1 MEAMSPQQET
11 LGGQPGRS
19 SSLTGESRIVGDTE
33 SKKKMKTLAERRRSA
48 PSLILDK
55 ALQKRPSSKES
66 PSANLDPC
74 TFLTSFMG
82 SNRTLLIDGRVELKR
97 GLQRQ
102 ERHLFLFNDLFVVAK
117 IKYNNNL
124 KIKNKIKLS
133 DMWTASCVDEV
144 GEGNTNTMKSFVLGW
159 PTVNFVATFSSP
171 EQKDKWLSLLQ
182 RYIEQEKEKDHPKSI
197 PLKIF
202 AKDIGNCAYSKTIT
216 ITNSDTVNEVI
227 VMALPMLGIN
237 GSERDYQLWVNSG
250 REEAPYPLIDP
261 SQKMFKRRRSIINWA
276 FWRGSSTHL
285 DNMPMSP
292 TSPMPGQLFGVSLPE
307 ICENDN
313 LPKPVLDMLFFLNQ
327 KGPLTKGIFRQSA
340 NVKSCRELKEK
351 LNSGAEVHLDCESI
365 FVTASV
371 LKVELEMMTVRK
383 IRVKCCINKEPGV
396 DGSVH
401 SVKDKSCPFD
411 SERYPIWGFRPGY
424 RRQPVLRHRCQSRK
438 HAISEA
444 RRSIVFSRWLGS
456 PEDRSGALFQAYHSH
471 STLRA
476 CLVLIEQLPRAN
488 VVLLRYLFGVLHS
501 IEQQS
506 ASNQMTAFN
515 LAVCIAPSILWPPSS
530 ASPELENEFTKKV
543 SLLVQFLIENCC
555 RIFGEEI
562 TSLLGDISIS
572 CDRDNAPGISCFQLN
587 DSSYDSLE
595 NELNDDVDAPC
606 SDLVK
611 KLGQDSRSMDSVLTL
626 SDCDLDQPESEGIL
640 TLSDFDLD
648 QPKNEEIQLKHPS
661 KSKPLS
667 ISVASYS
674 KVSAQVHSKNISV
687 GTRTSGFLS
696 TAAGDA
702 LKNWRRHRRCSEPS
716 IDYLDSK
723 LTYLREFYQKK
734 LRKSSCDA
742 ILSHR
747 DEDGHKQPHPSQG
760 GDQKLINPTSVIQTE
775 VEKKN
780 TTNQNVK
787 KKGFF
792 SHEGTPV
799 KLPFKSKS
807 ITISVASYSNI
818 SLQDHSKSQ
827 TFGTDPSGYSPSNTA
842 LGLKSLQR
850 HRRCSEPNIDYL
862 DCKLTSLR
870 GVSPKNL
877 HKTSC
882 DVGLSLGDEDYLKR
896 HQSLQVEGQKLINQS
911 LVMGIEVGKSNT
923 SNQNME
929 KMLPVTPPRLNI
941 CSRTSYSSL
950 SSPGTSPSGSSVSS
964 QDSAFSQISEH
975 SVFIPTE
982 TSSPVD
988 CTFSTSRKQGE
999 LSPDFCSPF
1008 SGMPNPSPGPA
1019 SSHPLCIKKDNIEW
1033 ASQMHSVTIH
1043 PSTWLRNGVA
1053 TLKNWSLKKK
1063 TKASRQERKKVN
1075 SLKGTLE
1082 QPTCS
1087 SEVSEAGLLPEA
1099 LVDAPLRPSNLV
1111 SAVEADEQ
1119 CHPYGRQDSADQCS
1133 SQFSSLDNRFKLQM
1147 KPAKEV
1153 EDDSQR
1159 SPGAPPPENPS
1170 LCYPLTLE
1178 NTLNPAPDA
1187 ECPETAVVCSDE
1199 FGHRTKD
1206 I

>member
-19 SSLTGESRIVGDTE
+19 SSLTGESRIAGDTE

-66 PSANLDPC
+66 PSANLYPGE
-74 TFLTSFMG
+74 FLKSFK
-82 SNRTLLIDGRVELKR
+82 SSSRTLLIDSRVELKR

-102 ERHLFLFNDLFVVAK
+102 ERHIFLFNDLFVVTK
-117 IKYNNNL
+117 VKYNNNL

-159 PTVNFVATFSSP
+159 PIVNFVATFSSS

-182 RYIEQEKEKDHPKSI
+182 RYIDQQKEKDHPKSI

-216 ITNSDTVNEVI
+216 ITNTDTVNKVI
-227 VMALPMLGIN
+227 TMALPMLGIN
-237 GSERDYQLWVNSG
+237 GSAKDYQLWVNSG
-250 REEAPYPLIDP
+250 REEAPYPLIGHEYPYGIKMSHLRDTSFLMQGSKDSPSPLDLQESFLIEQLPREMQCQFILKPSRLAGSQPLTDP

-276 FWRGSSTHL
+276 FWRGSSIHL
-285 DNMPMSP
+285 DNMPVSP
-292 TSPMPGQLFGVSLPE
+292 TSPVPGHLFGVSLSE

-327 KGPLTKGIFRQSA
+327 KGPLTKGIFRISG

-351 LNSGAEVHLDCESI
+351 LNSGAEVDLNGESI
-365 FVTASV
+365 FVTACV
-371 LKVELEMMTVRK
+371 LKDFLRNIPGSILSSDLFDQWVCIMDQGNDEEKINTVQR
-383 IRVKCCINKEPGV
+383 
-396 DGSVH
+396 
-401 SVKDKSCPFD
+401 
-411 SERYPIWGFRPGY
+411 
-424 RRQPVLRHRCQSRK
+424 
-438 HAISEA
+438 
-444 RRSIVFSRWLGS
+444 
-456 PEDRSGALFQAYHSH
+456 
-471 STLRA
+471 
-476 CLVLIEQLPRAN
+476 LIEQLPRAN
-488 VVLLRYLFGVLHS
+488 VVLLRYLFAMLHS

-506 ASNQMTAFN
+506 ASCQMTAFN

-543 SLLVQFLIENCC
+543 SLLVQFIIENCH

-562 TSLLGDISIS
+562 TSLLRDISIS
-572 CDRDNAPGISCFQLN
+572 CDRDSAPGMSAFQMN

-640 TLSDFDLD
+640 TLSDLNLD
-648 QPKNEEIQLKHPS
+648 QPKNEEIQLKHRS

-667 ISVASYS
+667 IPLASCS
-674 KVSAQVHSKNISV
+674 KVSSEDCSKNMSV
-687 GTRTSGFLS
+687 GTSTLGYLS
-696 TAAGDA
+696 TAAVDA

-716 IDYLDSK
+716 IDYLDTK
-723 LTYLREFYQKK
+723 LTYLREFYQKR

-742 ILSHR
+742 ILSHQ
-747 DEDGHKQPHPSQG
+747 DEDGPKQCQSSHG
-760 GDQKLINPTSVIQTE
+760 GDQKLCSVTQTE

-780 TTNQNVK
+780 NTNQNVK

-799 KLPFKSKS
+799 RLPFKSKPVA
-807 ITISVASYSNI
+807 ISVASCTNI

-827 TFGTDPSGYSPSNTA
+827 TLGPDHSGYSPSNTT
-842 LGLKSLQR
+842 LGLKNFRR

-862 DCKLTSLR
+862 DCKLSYPS
-870 GVSPKNL
+870 GVSSKNDY
-877 HKTSC
+877 KTSC
-882 DVGLSLGDEDYLKR
+882 DVGLSLGEEDYLKR

-911 LVMGIEVGKSNT
+911 LIMGIEVGKSNA
-923 SNQNME
+923 SNQNVE

-964 QDSAFSQISEH
+964 QDSAFSQISEN
-975 SVFIPTE
+975 SVFIPSE
-982 TSSPVD
+982 TSSPID
-988 CTFSTSRKQGE
+988 CTFSTLRKPGE
-999 LSPDFCSPF
+999 LSSDFCSPF
-1008 SGMPNPSPGPA
+1008 SGIFNPSPGSA
-1019 SSHPLCIKKDNIEW
+1019 SSHPLCIKKDSVEW
-1033 ASQMHSVTIH
+1033 SQMQPLPLQ

-1063 TKASRQERKKVN
+1063 TKASRQERKKAN
-1075 SLKGTLE
+1075 SIKGALE
-1082 QPTCS
+1082 QPACS
-1087 SEVSEAGLLPEA
+1087 SEVSEASVLQESQ
-1099 LVDAPLRPSNLV
+1099 VDAPPRNSNLV
-1111 SAVEADEQ
+1111 SPVQTDKADACKDCED
-1119 CHPYGRQDSADQCS
+1119 HGSPLS
-1133 SQFSSLDNRFKLQM
+1133 SSLNDEPKLFM
-1147 KPAKEV
+1147 NPTKEG
-1153 EDDSQR
+1153 EDDSQC
-1159 SPGAPPPENPS
+1159 SPATWPPENPTLS
-1170 LCYPLTLE
+1170 CALTLGSE
-1178 NTLNPAPDA
+1178 LNPAPSTG
-1187 ECPETAVVCSDE
+1187 CPETEVAWTDDL
-1199 FGHRTKD
+1199 GHTTKD